1 MCTARSDIALAD
13 APRWDRQ
20 NPPTA
25 AERGASA
32 SSHSARTHPRIRR
45 TQRRTPADAPIRHI
59 ADSSA
64 SPRCS
69 FPRPAKS
76 EGNSSD
82 LFRPAPC
89 REPSFRWGCPCRRR
103 PGRPAPELARRRS
116 PRCIS
121 RCRTACDTG
130 FGGCGPCSDNSETGL
145 AAFAHRRRVDERQH
159 LLDVAHQQGVE
170 KRLVD
175 VLKIAK
181 EAVFGERGG
190 LAVEREHP
198 AFHLLVKRADVWR
211 QQAVQTKKVA
221 LVVGESRSFVQPRR
235 IDKADA
241 RKRNLHRV
249 LALSTL
255 RVVSHCVSLPTV
267 PGNSGLRRTRMIPLD
282 DSLRSPALA
291 LASPNPSLGF

>member
-1 MCTARSDIALAD
+1 MNSAQRRVESHLSDGDAHAAGALVTQPQNSLAVAHNDAFHAVVPLVKQDLAD
-13 APRWDRQ
+13 AVLIRITQKQASRLSPDF
-20 NPPTA
+20 
-25 AERGASA
+25 AE
-32 SSHSARTHPRIRR
+32 P
-45 TQRRTPADAPIRHI
+45 
-59 ADSSA
+59 
-64 SPRCS
+64 
-69 FPRPAKS
+69 
-76 EGNSSD
+76 
-82 LFRPAPC
+82 
-89 REPSFRWGCPCRRR
+89 
-103 PGRPAPELARRRS
+103 
-116 PRCIS
+116 
-121 RCRTACDTG
+121 
-130 FGGCGPCSDNSETGL
+130 L
-145 AAFAHRRRVDERQH
+145 AAFAHRRCVDERQH